1 MARTCLLRWAICQA
15 GMRQR
20 GDGAH
25 DDLVFEPPD
34 DLEPA
39 LQRFVVERAMGACA
53 RLLRD
58 VLGSGLELAGC
69 TLRYGAPPPGAA
81 PARLLGARV
90 RYHAQDNVL
99 RLAHAHLLQP
109 LPQANAVTA
118 AMCERLC
125 AQLLQ
130 RRRTRIDTTALVR
143 EHLAGLPPGQAP
155 DLAALA
161 RLLGVSDRTLKR
173 RLQQEGSSF
182 RALAQ
187 AARHARAQ
195 ALLEAGHLS
204 LTEIAA
210 ELGFADLSS
219 FSQAFKRWSGAAPSA
234 R

>member
-1 MARTCLLRWAICQA
+1 
-15 GMRQR
+15 
-20 GDGAH
+20 
-25 DDLVFEPPD
+25 
-34 DLEPA
+34 
-39 LQRFVVERAMGACA
+39 
-53 RLLRD
+53 
-58 VLGSGLELAGC
+58 
-69 TLRYGAPPPGAA
+69 
-81 PARLLGARV
+81 
-90 RYHAQDNVL
+90 
-99 RLAHAHLLQP
+99 
-109 LPQANAVTA
+109 
-118 AMCERLC
+118 MCERLC

-143 EHLAGLPPGQAP
+143 EHLAGLPARPGARP
-155 DLAALA
+155 GGAGAAA
-161 RLLGVSDRTLKR
+161 GRGSDRTLKR

>member
-1 MARTCLLRWAICQA
+1 M
-15 GMRQR
+15 
-20 GDGAH
+20 
-25 DDLVFEPPD
+25 
-34 DLEPA
+34 
-39 LQRFVVERAMGACA
+39 
-53 RLLRD
+53 
-58 VLGSGLELAGC
+58 
-69 TLRYGAPPPGAA
+69 
-81 PARLLGARV
+81 

-130 RRRTRIDTTALVR
+130 RRRTRIDTTVLVR

>member
-1 MARTCLLRWAICQA
+1 MA
-15 GMRQR
+15 
-20 GDGAH
+20 
-25 DDLVFEPPD
+25 
-34 DLEPA
+34 
-39 LQRFVVERAMGACA
+39 
-53 RLLRD
+53 
-58 VLGSGLELAGC
+58 ELAS
-69 TLRYGAPPPGAA
+69 
-81 PARLLGARV
+81 
-90 RYHAQDNVL
+90 
-99 RLAHAHLLQP
+99 
-109 LPQANAVTA
+109 
-118 AMCERLC
+118 
-125 AQLLQ
+125 
-130 RRRTRIDTTALVR
+130 
-143 EHLAGLPPGQAP
+143 
-155 DLAALA
+155 AALA